1 MKKNNRIALIIGII
15 AFIYLI
21 VDIVHFLMF
30 RINPIYP
37 TLTEAF
43 YESTIISAIKW
54 FLCVVILA
62 GFFLDKKDK
71 MPSFYLIFIPAIGI
85 AVLFILKGQLNYLLR
100 GSIVFKVGLLE
111 ITMLLAFIYSTFF
124 QIKKYKIKVL
134 SIILSFLL
142 AVLVFGYLFYQ
153 LPVYNAPDNINQ

>member
-1 MKKNNRIALIIGII
+1 MKRNNQIALLIEII
-15 AFIYLI
+15 ASIYLI

-30 RINPIYP
+30 RIDPIYP

-54 FLCVVILA
+54 FLCVVILT
-62 GFFLDKKDK
+62 GSILDRKDKKT
-71 MPSFYLIFIPAIGI
+71 SFYLMFIPAIGI
-85 AVLFILKGQLNYLLR
+85 ALLFILKGQLNYLLR

-111 ITMLLAFIYSTFF
+111 ITMLLAFIYSTFS

-134 SIILSFLL
+134 SIVLCFLL

-153 LPVYNAPDNINQ
+153 LPVYNTP